1 MAPNKV
7 LPQILEPYGNHYCF
21 MDTIFQKARVTA
33 RRLIFGNPDEN
44 VGYAHFLKE
53 DLEKIGHRVTLSFT
67 TCKETMQNLDKVIIS
82 NEVLWRKEAKFE
94 GLAPTDRVNFV
105 KKWKKDQAKK
115 LLQQLGSKDDNLQF
129 LNGIF
134 FEPSFVTTT
143 V

>member
-1 MAPNKV
+1 
-7 LPQILEPYGNHYCF
+7 
-21 MDTIFQKARVTA
+21 
-33 RRLIFGNPDEN
+33 
-44 VGYAHFLKE
+44 
-53 DLEKIGHRVTLSFT
+53 
-67 TCKETMQNLDKVIIS
+67 MQNLDKVIIS

-94 GLAPTDRVNFV
+94 GLAPTDRVRFV

-115 LLQQLGSKDDNLQF
+115 LLQQLGSKEDNLQF